1 MASISLTKGAITR
14 YQNGTTNQ
22 SATVKVL
29 NIRQCESST
38 ATNVE
43 RYRLSITDGQDTFNA
58 CILAPELNKL
68 IKDEQLRENSI
79 VKLEKVAHNLTS
91 TGKSFLVILNLTV
104 LPQSTMPTVN
114 NNNNRSNTNICPIEM
129 ITPYLNGM
137 WKIRARCF
145 AKSPIRSHPVCDFDF
160 VDASGEIRIVAFRDE
175 CTRFHPMIEVDKVYD
190 ILGVRV
196 KTADKRWNNLRH
208 NYELTLTPGSIVRLV
223 DDTTINTSIPDVR
236 YEFIPLR
243 DVSKQSSEAFIDV
256 IGIVDTC
263 SDIIPFTNRTSNKD
277 SVRREITIMDED
289 TSISITLWDEQA
301 NDFDEELAENK
312 AVVAFRRIRVAIF
325 NNKYSLSGHKNMIM
339 KINPDIA
346 QAKHLRI
353 WYNAGGRLTNNRI
366 TTATTT
372 PNRLTREGYPWKT
385 IGQIE
390 NEQLGRQGRP
400 DYVMLKAICMHIA
413 NDRVVYTSC
422 PNNDCFR
429 KVNKLLSG
437 LYHCDKCRQ
446 DFNECHWSYMLRAE
460 LVDSTGAI
468 WVSFF
473 RQQAQEL
480 MDNITAEQFAQ
491 AKENDDEILM
501 QTYLNKNTFREKYF
515 RLRINQETFNGSKTD
530 DPSTTTKRYRLM
542 LSDRNTSSATNV
554 IRQGSKALPTLDD

>member
-1 MASISLTKGAITR
+1 MASTNLTKGAITR
-14 YQNGTTNQ
+14 YQNGNTKQ
-22 SATVKVL
+22 SAIVKVL
-29 NIRQCESST
+29 NIRQCEST
-38 ATNVE
+38 TPTDVE
-43 RYRLSITDGQDTFNA
+43 RYRLSITDDQDTFNA
-58 CILAPELNKL
+58 CILVPELNKL
-68 IKDEQLRENSI
+68 IKDKQLRENSI
-79 VKLEKVAHNLTS
+79 VKLEKVAHNLTN
-91 TGKSFLVILNLTV
+91 TGKSFLVILDLTIV
-104 LPQSTMPTVN
+104 SQSPITTVN
-114 NNNNRSNTNICPIEM
+114 NNKPNTNICPIEM

-145 AKSPIRSHPVCDFDF
+145 AKSPIRPHPVCDFDF

-208 NYELTLTPGSIVRLV
+208 NYELTFAPGSIVRLV
-223 DDTTINTSIPDVR
+223 DDTTVDANIPDIH
-236 YEFIPLR
+236 YEFISLR

-256 IGIVDTC
+256 IGIVDIC

-277 SVRREITIMDED
+277 SVRREVTIIDED
-289 TSISITLWDEQA
+289 SNISITLWDEQA
-301 NDFDEELAENK
+301 NDFNEELAENK

-353 WYNAGGRLTNNRI
+353 WYDAGGRLTNNRI
-366 TTATTT
+366 TTSTT
-372 PNRLTREGYPWKT
+372 NRLTKEDLWKS

-390 NEQLGRQGRP
+390 NELLGRQGRP
-400 DYVMLKAICMHIA
+400 DYVMIKAICMHIA

-429 KVNKLLSG
+429 KVNKLSSG
-437 LYHCDKCRQ
+437 LYHCDKCRE
-446 DFNECHWSYMLRAE
+446 DFNECHWNYMIRAE

-473 RQQAQEL
+473 RKEAQEL
-480 MDNITAEQFAQ
+480 MGNVTAEQFAR
-491 AKENDDEILM
+491 AKENNDEILM

-515 RLRINQETFNGSKTD
+515 RLRINEETFNNI
-530 DPSTTTKRYRLM
+530 TTVKISCMSISDIDFSEFGRRLIE
-542 LSDRNTSSATNV
+542 NIHN
-554 IRQGSKALPTLDD
+554 GF